1 MAKPKLYREGWS
13 ITLPPDL
20 IKRWR
25 AFCLSSGRAQ
35 NMEAERAMEAHL
47 RRETKEPRQKKAVEP
62 SETLTKAL
70 NILMGGKE

>member
-1 MAKPKLYREGWS
+1 M
-13 ITLPPDL
+13 
-20 IKRWR
+20 
-25 AFCLSSGRAQ
+25 SSGRAQ

>member
-47 RRETKEPRQKKAVEP
+47 RKEGKPPRTKKPVET
-62 SETLTKAL
+62 SETLTKSL
-70 NILMGGKE
+70 SILMGDKR